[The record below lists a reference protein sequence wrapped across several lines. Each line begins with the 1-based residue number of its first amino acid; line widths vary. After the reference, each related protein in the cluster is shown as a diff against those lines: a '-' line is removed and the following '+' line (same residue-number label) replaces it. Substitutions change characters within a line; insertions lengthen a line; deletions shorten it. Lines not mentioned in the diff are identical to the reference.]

1 MGTVVSSALVGTTAK
16 QKAEAANF
24 EVFKSAQPN
33 FVGRPLVSIQ
43 WGGDPPDVLCLDATG
58 YRIGVELVQWV
69 NERQMAAS
77 KARYKLEDS
86 YRLVIRSSYVQPPA
100 NIGLVFI
107 YPKDRTPL
115 LPKNGTAFRDELY
128 KCVGA
133 IDAAW
138 PSNPEWDDPQGH
150 YFTDFSG
157 YPCLGQH
164 LEGLISHARGR
175 RFNPSLG
182 AEWLTFRAH
191 GGAYTADW
199 MRDAL
204 LENIRRKIAKYAKPH
219 NKQKLLHQQLAEFYL
234 LAYYDEAVLH
244 NTPYH
249 VPGFGFKEIAVIVAR
264 ELAANPHPFDKVFL
278 YSPIEKAAPAI
289 QVWPPGE

>member
-1 MGTVVSSALVGTTAK
+1 MATGVSTSLAGLTAK
-16 QKAEAANF
+16 QRGEAANF
-24 EVFKSAQPN
+24 EEFRLAHPN
-33 FVGRPLVSIQ
+33 FADRPLVSIQ
-43 WGGDPPDVLCLDATG
+43 WGGDPPDILCLDAPG
-58 YRIGVELVQWV
+58 NRIGVELVQWV

-86 YRLVIRSSYVQPPA
+86 YRRVIRSSYMQPPA

-107 YPKDRTPL
+107 YSKDRTPL
-115 LPKNGTAFRDELY
+115 LPKNGTAFPDELY

-138 PSNPEWDDPQGH
+138 PSNPEWGDPQGY

-164 LEGLISHARGR
+164 LEGLIFHARGR
-175 RFNPSLG
+175 RFNPSFG

-204 LENIRRKIAKYAKPH
+204 LDNIRRKIAKYLKPR
-219 NKQKLLHQQLAEFYL
+219 NAQKLQQQQLAEFYL

-249 VPGFGFKEIAVIVAR
+249 VPGFGFGEIAAIVAR

-278 YSPIEKAAPAI
+278 YSPIEKAAPVI
-289 QVWPPGE
+289 QVWPPSE